1 MMPFDLIIFDYD
13 GVLIDSMEGVIS
25 AGQDYCR
32 SIGHGCR
39 LNKDMVA
46 SLNPMTY
53 DQLARSIGLPS
64 DLIEPFS
71 EFIFKRLQQ
80 TDASMPFFPGVKSML
95 RQLTATT
102 IAIISGNSR
111 DVIAAKLATSA
122 LNKRIS
128 HIFGAYE
135 PGNKADKIRQACD
148 YVDADPA
155 RTCMIGDSVS
165 DIRYAHEAG
174 VQSIAV
180 TWGWQSRDVLAN
192 EKPDHIVESVDE
204 LIALLI

>member
-1 MMPFDLIIFDYD
+1 MKPFDLTIFDYD
-13 GVLIDSMEGVIS
+13 GVLVDSMEGVIS

-32 SIGHGCR
+32 SIGHRCR
-39 LNKDMVA
+39 LNKALVA
-46 SLNPMTY
+46 ALHPMTY

-64 DLIEPFS
+64 DQIEPFS
-71 EFIFKRLQQ
+71 EFVFKRLQQ

-95 RQLTATT
+95 RSLTFTN

-111 DVIAAKLATSA
+111 EVIAAKLAATA
-122 LNKRIS
+122 LDERVT

-135 PGNKADKIRQACD
+135 PGNKADKIRQVCA

-155 RTCMIGDSVS
+155 HTCMIGDSIS
-165 DIRYAHEAG
+165 DIQYAKKAG

-192 EKPDHIVESVDE
+192 QKPDHIVESVDE
-204 LIALLI
+204 LTALLI

>member
-1 MMPFDLIIFDYD
+1 MKPFELTIFDYD
-13 GVLIDSMEGVIS
+13 GVLVDSMEGVIS

-32 SIGHGCR
+32 SIGHGCM
-39 LNKDMVA
+39 LNKALVA
-46 SLNPMTY
+46 TLNPMTY

-64 DLIEPFS
+64 DQIEPFS
-71 EFIFKRLQQ
+71 EFVFKRLQQ
-80 TDASMPFFPGVKSML
+80 TDASLPFFPGVKSML
-95 RQLTATT
+95 RSLTFTN

-111 DVIAAKLATSA
+111 EVIAAKLAATA
-122 LNKRIS
+122 LDERVT

-135 PGNKADKIRQACD
+135 PGNKADKIRQVCA

-155 RTCMIGDSVS
+155 HTCMIGDSVS
-165 DIRYAHEAG
+165 DIQYAKKAG

-192 EKPDHIVESVDE
+192 KKPDHIVESVEE
-204 LIALLI
+204 LIALLL

>member
-1 MMPFDLIIFDYD
+1 MPFELTIFDYD
-13 GVLIDSMEGVIS
+13 GVLVDSMEGVIS

-32 SIGHGCR
+32 SIGHRCM
-39 LNKDMVA
+39 LNKEMVA
-46 SLNPMTY
+46 TLNPMTY
-53 DQLARSIGLPS
+53 DQLARSIGLSS
-64 DLIEPFS
+64 DQIEPFS
-71 EFIFKRLQQ
+71 EFVFKRLQQ

-95 RQLTATT
+95 RRLTFTN

-111 DVIAAKLATSA
+111 EVIAAKLAATA
-122 LNKRIS
+122 LDERVT

-135 PGNKADKIRQACD
+135 PGNKADKIRQVCA

-155 RTCMIGDSVS
+155 HTCMIGDSVS
-165 DIRYAHEAG
+165 DIQYAKKAG

-192 EKPDHIVESVDE
+192 EKPDHIVKSVDE
-204 LIALLI
+204 LTALLI